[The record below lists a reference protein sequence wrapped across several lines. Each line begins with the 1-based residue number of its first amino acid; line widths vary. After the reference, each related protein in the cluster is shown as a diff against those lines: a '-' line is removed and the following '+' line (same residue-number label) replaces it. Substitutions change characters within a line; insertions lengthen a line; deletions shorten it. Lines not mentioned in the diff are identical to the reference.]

1 MPRRR
6 FDWQKAQMSPPSD
19 LVIRSGLP
27 GWVVRALRENGIKR
41 MSVLSTLSD
50 QQLSQ
55 VPGLGAR
62 SIALIREELKRMDA
76 MKNPPPIDGR
86 S

>member
-6 FDWQKAQMSPPSD
+6 FEWQKAQSSSPSD
-19 LVIRSGLP
+19 LVIRSQLP
-27 GWVVRALRENGIKR
+27 GWVVRVLRENGIKR

-50 QQLSQ
+50 RQLSQ
-55 VPGLGAR
+55 VPGIGTR
-62 SIALIREELKRMDA
+62 SIALIREELKRMDVI
-76 MKNPPPIDGR
+76 KTLPPADGT

>member
-6 FDWQKAQMSPPSD
+6 FEWQKAQRSSPSD
-19 LVIRSGLP
+19 LVIRSQLP

-41 MSVLSTLSD
+41 MGVLSTLSD
-50 QQLSQ
+50 RQLSQ
-55 VPGLGAR
+55 VPGIGTR
-62 SIALIREELKRMDA
+62 SITLIREELKRMDA
-76 MKNPPPIDGR
+76 TKTLPPADGR